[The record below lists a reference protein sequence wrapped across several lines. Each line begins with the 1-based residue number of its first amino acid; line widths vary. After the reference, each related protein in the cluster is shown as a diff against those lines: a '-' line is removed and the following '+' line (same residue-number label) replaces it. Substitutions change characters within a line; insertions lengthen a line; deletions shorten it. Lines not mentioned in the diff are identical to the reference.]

1 MTAAQAFT
9 GEVAEGRE
17 SFRSGGRTV
26 AVEWFGAGGRRPC
39 VVMLHGAEGLSNGGR
54 YREGAR
60 LMARAG
66 RHVALVHYLDRTGER
81 RVNYATLMRNFV
93 PWLGAVGDALGW
105 AAGRPDVIADKVAV
119 VGVSLGGLL
128 GLATAHQDRRVKALV
143 TYFAPL
149 PQMVADQAGPLPP
162 TLVLHGDRDPIVPVS
177 NARTLEGILRRQG
190 APHEVVIYAGEGH
203 GFGGQAQ
210 QDADRRVA
218 AFLDRHL
225 PG

>member
-9 GEVAEGRE
+9 GEVTEARE
-17 SFRSGGRTV
+17 SFRSGGREI

-39 VVMLHGAEGLSNGGR
+39 ILMLHGAEGLQSGGR

-60 LMARAG
+60 LIAQAG

-81 RVNYATLMRNFV
+81 RVNYATLMQNF
-93 PWLGAVGDALGW
+93 PSWLGTVGDAVGW
-105 AAGRPDVIADKVAV
+105 AAGRHDVIADGVGV

-128 GLATAHQDRRVKALV
+128 GIATAHQDRRVRALV

-149 PQMVADQAGPLPP
+149 PQMVADAAGPLPP
-162 TLVLHGDRDPIVPVS
+162 TLVLHGDRDPIVPVA
-177 NARTLEGILRRQG
+177 NARTLEAILRRQG
-190 APHEVVIYAGEGH
+190 APHEVVVYAGEGH
-203 GFGGQAQ
+203 GFGQRTQ
-210 QDADRRVA
+210 EDADRRVA